1 VAVAIAKL
9 KQDGEFADVT
19 TNIKFNVVELSDLLG
34 WDSSPVKKELKLLE
48 WNLGQS
54 CLRAK
59 TNLFVFLHH

>member
-1 VAVAIAKL
+1 MAVAIAKL
-9 KQDGEFADVT
+9 KQDGEFTDVT

-59 TNLFVFLHH
+59 MNLFVFLHH